1 MLQTELQALSRAVA
15 EAPVRRPKK
24 SSVSAKQKKSNAAE
38 THGNTFSIENI
49 EKIDI
54 NRSTFVALV

>member
-24 SSVSAKQKKSNAAE
+24 SFVSNQKKSNAAE
-38 THGNTFSIENI
+38 THGNTFCIENI
-49 EKIDI
+49 EKIDQH
-54 NRSTFVALV
+54 L